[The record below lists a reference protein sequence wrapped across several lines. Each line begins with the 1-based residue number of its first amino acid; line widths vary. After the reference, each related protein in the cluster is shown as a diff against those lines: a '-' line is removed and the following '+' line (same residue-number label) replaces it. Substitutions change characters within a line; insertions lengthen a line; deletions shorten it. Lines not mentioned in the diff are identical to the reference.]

1 MKRWAGGSLLLSA
14 LLAIAGCSLTP
25 DYQKPDLGL
34 PTAFK
39 ETPLDVKDAG
49 TWKTAAPSEQLA
61 RGEWWAVFD
70 DPALDDL
77 EKQAM
82 ASNQDLAA
90 AAARLKEA
98 RGLLQNARSAFFPTL
113 DGGFGPTR
121 EKVSP
126 ASLELTP
133 DTSAA
138 PETLWRAQGT
148 VSYEVDL
155 FGRVAANAAAAKAD
169 TEQSAA
175 LYRSVL
181 LALQAD
187 VAENYYKLREL
198 DSEADVFTKTVT
210 LREQTLKLVQHRFD
224 DGDISELDLAQA
236 KSELASARSD
246 ALGVARMR
254 AVSEHALAVL
264 LGKTPTQ
271 FSMPANP
278 IVAVDVTVPPGLPSS
293 LLERRPD
300 IAAAERAMAAANS
313 RIGIAR
319 AAYFPSLSLTGSGG
333 FESATL
339 GEIFNWSSRVF
350 LLGPLA
356 GTALTVP
363 IFDGGARAGNLAKA
377 RGKYEEQVAVY
388 RQQVLVAFQEVEDN
402 LSNLRILTDQLKQE
416 NLAVAASSRAEQLS
430 QTQYTEGTIAYLDVI
445 DSQRT
450 VLQAQRAAVQLVGA
464 QMVSRVDLIRA
475 LGGGWDGSP
484 AVPAE
489 PTAKAVPGAPAD
501 PAAPQVAAR

>member
-1 MKRWAGGSLLLSA
+1 M
-14 LLAIAGCSLTP
+14 
-25 DYQKPDLGL
+25 
-34 PTAFK
+34 
-39 ETPLDVKDAG
+39 
-49 TWKTAAPSEQLA
+49 
-61 RGEWWAVFD
+61 
-70 DPALDDL
+70 
-77 EKQAM
+77 
-82 ASNQDLAA
+82 
-90 AAARLKEA
+90 
-98 RGLLQNARSAFFPTL
+98 
-113 DGGFGPTR
+113 
-121 EKVSP
+121 
-126 ASLELTP
+126 
-133 DTSAA
+133 
-138 PETLWRAQGT
+138 
-148 VSYEVDL
+148 
-155 FGRVAANAAAAKAD
+155 
-169 TEQSAA
+169 
-175 LYRSVL
+175 
-181 LALQAD
+181 
-187 VAENYYKLREL
+187 
-198 DSEADVFTKTVT
+198 
-210 LREQTLKLVQHRFD
+210 
-224 DGDISELDLAQA
+224 
-236 KSELASARSD
+236 
-246 ALGVARMR
+246 
-254 AVSEHALAVL
+254 
-264 LGKTPTQ
+264 
-271 FSMPANP
+271 
-278 IVAVDVTVPPGLPSS
+278 TVPPGLPSS